1 MNQPQF
7 DELQGYIRAEEHLR
21 TAIDTLRPPYSVTPG
36 LRNAVPYQDSSG
48 QQTGLAN
55 VEVNYLLHP
64 PESSDPAD
72 ESGAEPADPVAQR
85 MTDNVAVFQK
95 LEELWLDGGYDIVTR
110 TVDQPHRVLRVQDP
124 RDGFTIAL
132 KQGTQG
138 NLWLTA
144 SSAPVTRT
152 RIKPPRPS
160 L

>member
-21 TAIDTLRPPYSVTPG
+21 TAIDALRPPYTISPG
-36 LRNAVPYQDSSG
+36 LRNAVPYQDSGG
-48 QQTGLAN
+48 QPTGLAN

-64 PESSDPAD
+64 PQPDT
-72 ESGAEPADPVAQR
+72 EPADPVAQR
-85 MTDNVAVFQK
+85 MADNVAVFQK

-124 RDGFTIAL
+124 KDGFTIAL